1 MPSSPAPPRRNPA
14 QPLDTDGKEDS
25 LWRGMDQ
32 IMLGPRSSIRSAVLA
47 RQVADVVV
55 AERDV
60 NGGTRSEVM
69 YEVAESVRL

>member
-1 MPSSPAPPRRNPA
+1 M
-14 QPLDTDGKEDS
+14 
-25 LWRGMDQ
+25 
-32 IMLGPRSSIRSAVLA
+32 
-47 RQVADVVV
+47 VV

>member
-1 MPSSPAPPRRNPA
+1 
-14 QPLDTDGKEDS
+14 
-25 LWRGMDQ
+25 MDQ